1 MVQRLAISAA
11 DEVGTEPF
19 EEMVERPHPSP
30 LPHRI
35 GERDELEEHVG
46 DQDVVGVGAMIDDRD
61 DDRIFGRAVVE
72 IAQQRALND
81 RLIEKVHDGPGDR
94 RAEAVVRQQVELGND
109 LLQIGAGL
117 PHRNV
122 SADVM
127 FFRVSLYGVHDIA
140 RSEDLQ
146 LNVGVAAL

>member
-1 MVQRLAISAA
+1 
-11 DEVGTEPF
+11 
-19 EEMVERPHPSP
+19 
-30 LPHRI
+30 
-35 GERDELEEHVG
+35 
-46 DQDVVGVGAMIDDRD
+46 MIDDID

-72 IAQQRALND
+72 IAQQRALTD
-81 RLIEKVHDGPGDR
+81 RLIENVHDGLGDR
-94 RAEAVVRQQVELGND
+94 RAEAVVGQQVELGND

-122 SADVM
+122 SADAM
-127 FFRVSLYGVHDIA
+127 FFRVGLHGVHDIA